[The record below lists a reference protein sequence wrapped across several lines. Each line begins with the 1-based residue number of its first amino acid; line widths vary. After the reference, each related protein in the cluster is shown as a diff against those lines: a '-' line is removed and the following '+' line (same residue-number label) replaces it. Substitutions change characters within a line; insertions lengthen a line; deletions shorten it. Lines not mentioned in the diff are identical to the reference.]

1 MQGIDFFFS
10 LANLGICY
18 RFFCVWIWK
27 FVIER
32 AEQRDEMRGMRDSV
46 RTEDLIKGNLVIA
59 RRAQWIAS
67 KRVWT
72 FCLWTSRAP

>member
-10 LANLGICY
+10 LADLGICY

-32 AEQRDEMRGMRDSV
+32 AELRDEMRGMRDNV
-46 RTEDLIKGNLVIA
+46 RIDDLIKGNLVIA
-59 RRAQWIAS
+59 GRAQRIAS
-67 KRVWT
+67 KRTWT
-72 FCLWTSRAP
+72 FCL

>member
-1 MQGIDFFFS
+1 MQGIDFFPP
-10 LANLGICY
+10 LADLGICY

-46 RTEDLIKGNLVIA
+46 RTDDLIKDNLVIV
-59 RRAQWIAS
+59 RRAQQIAS
-67 KRVWT
+67 KRAWT